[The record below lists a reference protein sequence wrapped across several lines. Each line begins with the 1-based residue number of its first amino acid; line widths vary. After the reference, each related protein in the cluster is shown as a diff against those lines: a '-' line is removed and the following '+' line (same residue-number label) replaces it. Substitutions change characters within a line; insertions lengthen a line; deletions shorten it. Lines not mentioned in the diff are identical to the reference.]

1 MDDELDITLRQ
12 PGAEGVHLR
21 GDRGGEADVLLRA
34 PAVLWN
40 GQRIPI
46 PQGGLVIGREEDCD
60 LTLLSGLVSRHHARI
75 APVEG
80 GYRITDLGSRTGI
93 YLNGEHFLG
102 GSRWLRSGDSFAI
115 ADEILYFVTTT
126 DAALPPVEVPM
137 AQSALRMDR
146 PRLTLGSDAGCDIVL
161 DHPTVSPQHAEIATG
176 PGGTRIK
183 DLSQGGVGL
192 RINGQLVRRAF
203 LKTGDEIGIGP
214 YRFVFDGALLQQ
226 RATDQGMR
234 LDAEAVS
241 FAVGEKTILQPA
253 SLTVLPGEL
262 IAIIGESGAGK
273 STLMKVLC
281 GVHQLT
287 AGRITVDGEPVRARL
302 DDLGYVPQDEIV
314 HRLLTVREALSYAA
328 ELRLPLDSRA
338 EDRSAAVNRVLDEV
352 GLVDHADTRI
362 GDLSGGQRKRVGVAS
377 ELISQPGL
385 LFLDEPTTGLDP
397 GLELRMMR
405 LFRSLADGGRATVLV
420 THATRSLQLCDKV
433 VVMGAGGLLCFHGSP
448 ADALRFFNVDHFDD
462 LYEVLETEGAE
473 SWHTRFM
480 QDRAPA
486 WDTVP
491 VAAAG
496 SRVRPPRP
504 FVPQLA
510 ILVRRY
516 SRLVIRDTRNLVILA
531 VQVPVLAILTAL
543 LFNAHV
549 FAHSD
554 PDHMFAGQSAQ
565 LLFILVTIC
574 IWFGSIASAREIIK
588 ERAVVQRETAVGVRI
603 PVYLASKAA
612 VLFTISGLQTVVL
625 VLIVLAMRPVYEP
638 TATTAAL
645 VLLLV
650 VTSWVGVGMGLLISV
665 TVRSEDQA
673 GSFIPLVLVPQLLFG
688 GALVPVAQMGLFLKV
703 LSRLVVAQWS
713 FAGAGSVIHMQ
724 QRIDQDTAFHVVS
737 RFGTSFFTQPPAA
750 VYLALVAFLLVITA
764 LLIQRLPRFAN
775 VSS

>member
-1 MDDELDITLRQ
+1 MR
-12 PGAEGVHLR
+12 LR
-21 GDRGGEADVLLRA
+21 GDGGDGTDILLRA
-34 PAVLWN
+34 PAVLW
-40 GQRIPI
+40 GGRRIPI
-46 PQGGLVIGREEDCD
+46 PSTGLVIGRESDCD
-60 LTLLSGLVSRHHARI
+60 LTLLSGLVSRRHARI
-75 APVEG
+75 APVND
-80 GYRITDLGSRTGI
+80 GYKITDLGSRTGI
-93 YLNGEHFLG
+93 YLNGEHFSG

-146 PRLTLGSDAGCDIVL
+146 PRLTLGSDSGCDIIL
-161 DHPTVSPQHAEIATG
+161 DHPTVSPKHAEIVTG
-176 PGGTRIK
+176 RSGAHVK
-183 DLSQGGVGL
+183 DLSQGGTGL
-192 RINGQLVRRAF
+192 RINGQLVTRAF

-214 YRFVFDGALLQQ
+214 YRLVFDGALLQQ

-241 FAVGEKTILQPA
+241 FAVGNKTILQPT
-253 SLTVLPGEL
+253 SLSLLPGEL

-287 AGRITVDGEPVRARL
+287 AGRVTVDGEPVQSRL

-352 GLVDHADTRI
+352 GLARHADTRI

-405 LFRSLADGGRATVLV
+405 LFRSLADGGRATMLV

-433 VVMGAGGLLCFHGSP
+433 VVMGAGGLLCFAGAP
-448 ADALRFFNVDHFDD
+448 DDALRFFDVDHFDD
-462 LYEVLETEGAE
+462 LYEVLETQGAE
-473 SWHTRFM
+473 SWHVRFM
-480 QDRAPA
+480 QGRAAA
-486 WDTVP
+486 WETVP
-491 VAAAG
+491 VAPPS
-496 SRVRPPRP
+496 SRVRPARP

-516 SRLVIRDTRNLVILA
+516 SRLVFRDTRNLLILGL
-531 VQVPVLAILTAL
+531 QVPVLAVLTAL

-554 PDHMFAGQSAQ
+554 ARHMFAGQSAQ

-574 IWFGSIASAREIIK
+574 IWFGSIAAAREIIK
-588 ERAVVQRETAVGVRI
+588 ERAVVQRETAIGVRI
-603 PVYLASKAA
+603 PVYLASKAI
-612 VLFTISGLQTVVL
+612 VLFAISGVQTIIL
-625 VLIVLAMRPVYEP
+625 TLIVLAMRPVHEP
-638 TATTAAL
+638 DATTAAL
-645 VLLLV
+645 VIMLV
-650 VTSWVGVGMGLLISV
+650 VTSWVGVGMGLVISV
-665 TVRSEDQA
+665 SVRSEDQA

-688 GALVPVAQMGLFLKV
+688 GALVPVAQMGLILKV
-703 LSRLVVAQWS
+703 ISRLVVAQWS

-724 QRIDQDTAFHVVS
+724 QRIGQDAAFRTVS
-737 RFGTSFFTQPPAA
+737 RFGHSFFTQPPAA
-750 VYLALVAFLLVITA
+750 VYLALLAFLLVMTA
-764 LLIQRLPRFAN
+764 ILIQRLPRFAN
-775 VSS
+775 ATS